1 MIRGIKWLM
10 GALAVSALV
19 LGVLNGVCSSHR
31 DFPAL
36 TEFFCP
42 QPRGVAGPQPRLKKP
57 VGR

>member
-1 MIRGIKWLM
+1 M